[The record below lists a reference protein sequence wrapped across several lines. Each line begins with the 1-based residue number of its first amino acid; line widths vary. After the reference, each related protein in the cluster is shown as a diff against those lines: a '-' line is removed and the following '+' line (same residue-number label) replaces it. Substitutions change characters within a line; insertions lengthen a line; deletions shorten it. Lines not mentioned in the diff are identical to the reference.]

1 MTPKQAKFYGKY
13 DPTEGITTAVVLGGF
28 FVFVCL
34 LVVYKTKLKPLWK
47 ERHAKRHDTTP
58 NTRSE
63 MNSSFSHLHKDFEC
77 IPLQTIHNEHCEE
90 LNEED
95 VYYADEFGNYVFPMM
110 SPQPGSCSCP
120 HRYISEI
127 NTLYK

>member
-58 NTRSE
+58 QMNTE

-77 IPLQTIHNEHCEE
+77 IPLQTIHNENCEE
-90 LNEED
+90 LNED
-95 VYYADEFGNYVFPMM
+95 DIYYADEFGNYVFPIM

-120 HRYISEI
+120 HRYKGYELMFI
-127 NTLYK
+127 